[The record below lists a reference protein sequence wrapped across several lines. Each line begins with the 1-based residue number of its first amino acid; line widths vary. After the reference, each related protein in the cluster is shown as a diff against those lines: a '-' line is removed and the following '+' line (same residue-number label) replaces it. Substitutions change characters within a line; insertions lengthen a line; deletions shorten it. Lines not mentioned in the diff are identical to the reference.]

1 MNEFA
6 NAAEGYVGSP
16 SRTERGVYAALFFG
30 LISASL
36 QNQTCR
42 TSRTAKQRTRCAPF
56 ALGLDCSSSSAAFT
70 LIELLVVIAI
80 IAILAAMLL
89 PALSKAKM
97 RAQSISCL
105 NNLRQLGLA
114 SLLYAGDN
122 TEVLAGNEGHP
133 FKGGSILGIAPNN
146 PMWVAGAFSSS
157 PLGAELN
164 TFLLGVQGD
173 NDPTLG
179 QLAGSIG
186 GYAKNAGV
194 YRCPADRSV
203 ALGTSLSRVRSSSAN
218 GFVGTTRD
226 EANMRPDEVDYHYK
240 IFNKTTDFAASG
252 VSSSDIFV
260 YVDENPTSLN
270 DGFFRC
276 VPDGTSLGDLPANN
290 HASASAFSF
299 ADGHSEVHKWL
310 DAFLTKNPSPNSA
323 DNKWL
328 IQRVSV
334 RIK

>member
-1 MNEFA
+1 MKA
-6 NAAEGYVGSP
+6 
-16 SRTERGVYAALFFG
+16 SRNKG
-30 LISASL
+30 
-36 QNQTCR
+36 
-42 TSRTAKQRTRCAPF
+42 
-56 ALGLDCSSSSAAFT
+56 FT

-89 PALSKAKM
+89 PALSGAKT

-122 TEVLAGNEGHP
+122 TEILPGNEGHP
-133 FKGGSILGIAPNN
+133 FKGGPILGVGPNN
-146 PMWVAGAFSSS
+146 PMWVAGSFPSS
-157 PLGAELN
+157 PGGAETNL
-164 TFLLGVQGD
+164 FLLGVQGD
-173 NDPTLG
+173 TDPTIG
-179 QLAGSIG
+179 QLVGSIG
-186 GYAKNAGV
+186 TYAKNAQV

-203 ALGTSLSRVRSSSAN
+203 SQGAQLPRVRSSSAN

-226 EANMRPDEVDYHYK
+226 EANIRPDEVDYHFK
-240 IFNKTTDFAASG
+240 IFNKTTDFTG

-260 YVDENPTSLN
+260 YVDENPSSLN

-290 HASASAFSF
+290 HANASAFSF
-299 ADGHSEVHKWL
+299 ADGHSIVHKWT
-310 DAFLTKNPSPNSA
+310 DAFLSKNPSPNSV
-323 DNKWL
+323 DNRWL

-334 RIK
+334 RVK